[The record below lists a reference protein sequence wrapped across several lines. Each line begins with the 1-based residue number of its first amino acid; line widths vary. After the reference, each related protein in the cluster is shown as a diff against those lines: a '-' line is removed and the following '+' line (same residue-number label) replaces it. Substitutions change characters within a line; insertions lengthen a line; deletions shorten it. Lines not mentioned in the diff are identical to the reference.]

1 MKVRIDAA
9 GRQVEIECGDANVT
23 YEGVADKAL
32 AVWEST
38 GGAGSG
44 VGPGAYGFVAAE
56 RSRDRRPSSAMRRTP
71 VVPE

>member
-32 AVWEST
+32 AVWQST
-38 GGAGSG
+38 DGAGSNA
-44 VGPGAYGFVAAE
+44 GPAYGFVSAE
-56 RSRDRRPSSAMRRTP
+56 RSRDRDPSSAMRRTP
-71 VVPE
+71 GVPE